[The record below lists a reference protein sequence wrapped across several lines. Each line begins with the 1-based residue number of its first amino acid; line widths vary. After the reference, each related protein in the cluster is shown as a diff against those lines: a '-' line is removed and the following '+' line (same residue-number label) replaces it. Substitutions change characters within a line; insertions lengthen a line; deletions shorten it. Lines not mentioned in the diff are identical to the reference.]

1 MHDVAKERDD
11 LTGLD
16 STFNAAT
23 SLDNLRV
30 VLVETRHPGNLG
42 AAARAMKTM
51 GLGRLYLV
59 DPCCVIDDEARAR
72 ASGALDVLEA
82 AVSCRSLAEALE
94 GTVLAAAC
102 TARRRDLPHPAYTPR
117 QAAPL
122 LLSQAAVAPV
132 AVVFGS
138 ETYGLSNAQLM
149 QCRWLIN
156 IPANP
161 AYASLN
167 LAAAVQVLAYE
178 LRCAHADAVIPLPG
192 FDAARH
198 EEVEALL
205 VEFERTLVE
214 IGFLDPAHPKRLMP
228 RLRRF
233 FARAGL
239 EKEEVAIWRGILN
252 AARDKRRH
260 NVSNKSICPGL

>member
-1 MHDVAKERDD
+1 MHDVADALARDD
-11 LTGLD
+11 STGRD
-16 STFNAAT
+16 STVNPAT
-23 SLDNLRV
+23 PLDNIRV
-30 VLVETRHPGNLG
+30 VLVETSHPGNLG

-51 GLGRLYLV
+51 GLSRLHLV
-59 DPCCVIDDEARAR
+59 NPRCAIDEEARAR

-82 AVSCRSLAEALE
+82 AVVCPTLAEALH
-94 GTVLAAAC
+94 GTVLSAAC
-102 TARRRDLPHPAYTPR
+102 TSRRRDLPHPAYTPR
-117 QAAPL
+117 QAAPQL
-122 LLSQAAVAPV
+122 LAQAAAAPV
-132 AVVFGS
+132 AIVFGS
-138 ETYGLSNAQLM
+138 ETYGLTNAELM

-161 AYASLN
+161 AYMSLN

-178 LRCAHADAVIPLPG
+178 LRCTLADAVIPLPS
-192 FDAARH
+192 FEVARH

-205 VEFERTLVE
+205 AELERTLVT

-239 EKEEVAIWRGILN
+239 EKEEVAIWRGILD
-252 AARDKRRH
+252 AARKPARQ
-260 NVSNKSICPGL
+260 I

>member
-11 LTGLD
+11 STGPD
-16 STFNAAT
+16 STVNPAT

-30 VLVETRHPGNLG
+30 VLVETSHPGNLG

-51 GLGRLYLV
+51 GLSRLYLV
-59 DPCCVIDDEARAR
+59 SPRCTIDDEARAR
-72 ASGALDVLEA
+72 ASGALDVLES
-82 AVSCRSLAEALE
+82 AVHCQTLAEALD
-94 GTVLAAAC
+94 GTALAAAC
-102 TARRRDLPHPAYTPR
+102 TSRRRDLPHPAYTPR
-117 QAAPL
+117 QAAPQ
-122 LLSQAAVAPV
+122 LLSQAAAAPV

-138 ETYGLSNAQLM
+138 ETYGLSNEQLM

-161 AYASLN
+161 DYMSLN

-178 LRCAHADAVIPLPG
+178 LRCTLADAVIPLPG

-205 VEFERTLVE
+205 AELERTLVQ

-239 EKEEVAIWRGILN
+239 EKEEVSIWRGIFN
-252 AARDKRRH
+252 AARKPLRQ
-260 NVSNKSICPGL
+260 N

>member
-1 MHDVAKERDD
+1 MHDVDKERDD
-11 LTGLD
+11 STDAD
-16 STFNAAT
+16 STVNAAAP
-23 SLDNLRV
+23 LDNLRV
-30 VLVETRHPGNLG
+30 VLVQTSHPGNLG

-59 DPCCVIDDEARAR
+59 DPRCAIDDEARAR

-82 AVSCRSLAEALE
+82 AVSCRTLAEALE
-94 GTVLAAAC
+94 GTVLSAAC
-102 TARRRDLPHPAYTPR
+102 TSRRRDLPHPAFTPR

-122 LLSQAAVAPV
+122 LLSQATAAPV

-138 ETYGLSNAQLM
+138 ETYGLSNEQLM

-161 AYASLN
+161 DYMSLN

-178 LRCAHADAVIPLPG
+178 LRCTHADAVIPLPG

-198 EEVEALL
+198 EEIESLL
-205 VEFERTLVE
+205 AELERTLVE
-214 IGFLDPAHPKRLMP
+214 IGFLDSAHPKRLMP

-239 EKEEVAIWRGILN
+239 EREEVAIWRGILK
-252 AARDKRRH
+252 AARKTRH
-260 NVSNKSICPGL
+260 QI